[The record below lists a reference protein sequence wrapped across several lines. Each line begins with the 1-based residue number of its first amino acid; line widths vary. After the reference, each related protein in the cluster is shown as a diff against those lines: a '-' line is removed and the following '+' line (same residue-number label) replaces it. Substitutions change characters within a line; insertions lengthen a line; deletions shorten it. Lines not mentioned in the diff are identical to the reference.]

1 MSFVD
6 SGDAPAII
14 LCVVR
19 SPPGY
24 FDADRGDKGGGGDQR
39 TGLCLVP
46 PHLRALEN
54 NLNKPRGGKH
64 VRCLAPAPPRIKPTQ
79 HWGFLCESGIT
90 RAKGAAA
97 GFAFQPLLKG

>member
-1 MSFVD
+1 MLIVGTKEAEETNAQVCASF
-6 SGDAPAII
+6 
-14 LCVVR
+14 
-19 SPPGY
+19 
-24 FDADRGDKGGGGDQR
+24 
-39 TGLCLVP
+39 P